1 MSRSSSTVL
10 TIQCDVKGCE
20 KQQVNVQVGQIV
32 QTEADWGSLT
42 LDGERDFDLCPEHVQ
57 AFEDFMY
64 GPDDDHAE
72 NNADGM
78 VPFDTVKEE
87 CI

>member
-72 NNADGM
+72 NNADGLH
-78 VPFDTVKEE
+78 PFDSVKEE